1 MAQLTVRDAALRA
14 GISRQTMFRYIEQG
28 RISATNNRAGQ
39 KQIAVSELL
48 RVFGE
53 LQPETVT
60 ETTAATV
67 RGTRKQSPDS
77 LSVTAVQ
84 QLEIAQLKGQLELA
98 TERLQM
104 AQERISELKT
114 TTHELSEEKG
124 RLLTVIERQTLL
136 LAAPVAQPTVRPH
149 GTAKTVPATK
159 TVKPAPIKA
168 SKPAATVKKPPVTVK
183 KTVARPLVQP
193 AKTPSKIAP
202 KAPSK
207 AATAR
212 KTTPAKP
219 VDRAPTKQKSTSNAP
234 QSSLKKTTK
243 K

>member
-14 GISRQTMFRYIEQG
+14 GVSRQTMFRYIEQG

-39 KQIAVSELL
+39 KQIEVSELL

-53 LQPETVT
+53 LQPESVI
-60 ETTAATV
+60 ETTNTTIRDSRRQV
-67 RGTRKQSPDS
+67 PSS
-77 LSVTAVQ
+77 LSVTATQ

-136 LAAPVAQPTVRPH
+136 LAAPVAQPRGTPKTV
-149 GTAKTVPATK
+149 TAKK
-159 TVKPAPIKA
+159 TAKPAPTKA
-168 SKPAATVKKPPVTVK
+168 LKPVSVAKKPSLTAK
-183 KTVARPLVQP
+183 KTVARPVVQP
-193 AKTPSKIAP
+193 AKTAKISSTNP
-202 KAPSK
+202 
-207 AATAR
+207 R
-212 KTTPAKP
+212 K
-219 VDRAPTKQKSTSNAP
+219 
-234 QSSLKKTTK
+234 
-243 K
+243 

>member
-1 MAQLTVRDAALRA
+1 MAQLSVRDAALRA

-67 RGTRKQSPDS
+67 RDTKRQGPDS
-77 LSVTAVQ
+77 LSVTATQ

-136 LAAPVAQPTVRPH
+136 LAAPVAQQPARPR
-149 GTAKTVPATK
+149 GTAKTVPAKK
-159 TVKPAPIKA
+159 TAKPAPAKAVKPASVAKKA
-168 SKPAATVKKPPVTVK
+168 PATAK
-183 KTVARPLVQP
+183 KTVARPVVQP
-193 AKTPSKIAP
+193 AKTPPKTAAKTAK
-202 KAPSK
+202 KAP
-207 AATAR
+207 
-212 KTTPAKP
+212 AKG
-219 VDRAPTKQKSTSNAP
+219 
-234 QSSLKKTTK
+234 KK
-243 K
+243 